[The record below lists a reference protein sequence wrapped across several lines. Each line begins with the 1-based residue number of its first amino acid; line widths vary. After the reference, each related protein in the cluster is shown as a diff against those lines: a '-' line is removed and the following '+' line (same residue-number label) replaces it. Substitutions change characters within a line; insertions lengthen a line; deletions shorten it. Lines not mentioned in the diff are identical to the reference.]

1 MDFIVQLFGFEDTH
15 STICGNNSIINHH
28 AEQCRC
34 KELEK
39 KFKGL
44 EELHADVTAS
54 IQDYMAGFLEE
65 EGAFV
70 FEF

>member
-1 MDFIVQLFGFEDTH
+1 MEI
-15 STICGNNSIINHH
+15 SIINHH